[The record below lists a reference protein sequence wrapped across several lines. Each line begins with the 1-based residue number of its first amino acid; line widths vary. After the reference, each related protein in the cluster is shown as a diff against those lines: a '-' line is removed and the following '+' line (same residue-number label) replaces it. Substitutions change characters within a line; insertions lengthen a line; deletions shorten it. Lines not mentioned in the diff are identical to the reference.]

1 MRPQMNESRRCGM
14 YIYNGILLSHIED
27 NNLPFAITWID
38 LESIMLSEINQ
49 TEKDKYCMLS
59 LICGI

>member
-1 MRPQMNESRRCGM
+1 M

-27 NNLPFAITWID
+27 NNLPFAITWMD

-49 TEKDKYCMLS
+49 TEKHKYCMLS
-59 LICGI
+59 LLCGI